1 MVIDEIKVANQLT
14 VQWEVILDY
23 LGEPTV
29 ITRVFPE
36 EAQEC
41 QVREGEAMKAK
52 VRVTGP

>member
-1 MVIDEIKVANQLT
+1 MIP
-14 VQWEVILDY
+14 DY
-23 LGEPTV
+23 LSEPTV
-29 ITRVFPE
+29 ITRVFTE

>member
-1 MVIDEIKVANQLT
+1 MIPDDLS
-14 VQWEVILDY
+14 
-23 LGEPTV
+23 EPTV

-41 QVREGEAMKAK
+41 QVREGGAMKAK